1 VVVLRTLLSAVAA
14 VGLGIGLSRQEGLGM
29 YFFPAAALAGVAA
42 AGAACLL
49 EPHLDRLWRPGRPGR
64 RMVAMICG
72 SLVYA
77 AVIIFVQT
85 IWGDGMKVGEEMT
98 RSDWRLLLTYCAVGA
113 VVFGF
118 TVTVFLEPARRWGR
132 CGGRSGQILLST
144 VSGLLGGAFLP
155 VVIDFYLG
163 KPGQGWEVLLGYLGA
178 CFGLLC
184 VDPEP
189 SSAKKRIGW

>member
-1 VVVLRTLLSAVAA
+1 MVVLRTLLLAVAV
-14 VGLGIGLSRQEGLGM
+14 VGLGIGLPRQEGLGM

-42 AGAACLL
+42 AGAARLL
-49 EPHLDRLWRPGRPGR
+49 EPLLDRLWRPGR

-85 IWGDGMKVGEEMT
+85 TWGDGMKVGEEMT

-113 VVFGF
+113 VFFGF

-155 VVIDFYLG
+155 VLIDFHLG
-163 KPGQGWEVLLGYLGA
+163 KPGQGWEVLLGYLGT

-189 SSAKKRIGW
+189 SSTRKRIGW